1 MFVPV
6 RTQEVSIEAGEEVDV
21 NVHFDPSYCSDCQ
34 SRCEKQSV
42 TVRFREHKHKVC
54 YLHLPYLFSIV
65 FIA

>member
-42 TVRFREHKHKVC
+42 TVRFREHKHKVRM
-54 YLHLPYLFSIV
+54 LPVPTLLI
-65 FIA
+65 